1 MKTLILIMI
10 ALSLTGC
17 TEPVAVE
24 KVKRPICEFKFGHLC
39 LINNPIP
46 YMKIDIITVIST
58 NITDIWIYI

>member
-24 KVKRPICEFKFGHLC
+24 KVKTTID
-39 LINNPIP
+39 LI
-46 YMKIDIITVIST
+46 DRITF
-58 NITDIWIYI
+58 